1 MNATTNQKQHASAW
15 ILKTLCT
22 NRRWFDEM
30 RLAGQQNFERQ
41 YHYIPLIDIAQSSAR
56 YDIRVLRD
64 ACYELQKNNHLDI
77 WGDDYEPYGMLV
89 QVTAEGVGANEQ
101 LFYGK
106 EATSIMKRALNI
118 FAVVTTIIVI
128 AIGLNKTVF
137 HKHVKSPLNQTQSV
151 EK

>member
-1 MNATTNQKQHASAW
+1 MNTNSSNQKQHASAW

-22 NRRWFDEM
+22 NRRWFDEV
-30 RLAGQQNFERQ
+30 RLAGEENFERQ

-89 QVTAEGVGANEQ
+89 QVTQDGVDANEH
-101 LFYGK
+101 LF
-106 EATSIMKRALNI
+106 
-118 FAVVTTIIVI
+118 
-128 AIGLNKTVF
+128 
-137 HKHVKSPLNQTQSV
+137 
-151 EK
+151 